1 MKKHIYMAIGASA
14 LLFGACS
21 NDEDLTP
28 AGDSRTVTITV
39 NAPESL
45 TRSNGFAATN
55 LQYAIYDIQKDGT
68 MVQVGDDPIEVA
80 VERYPLELKPLD
92 VVTGHTYGLLF
103 WASAPNNPYTI
114 DWSEGTMT
122 VIYGENTPPANTI
135 NLDAFY
141 AYETFTV
148 NGNENLSV
156 TMERPFA
163 MINIGSSEAPA
174 TDAKSSI
181 TVTNVPSS
189 INLFTGELSEETGT
203 VSFTSAAIP
212 TGMTYPVDGYDYYLA
227 FAYVLAPKTAS
238 TDNSITYKYEVSST
252 ESKSA
257 TVNNVTLQANYQ
269 TNIYGSLP

>member
-1 MKKHIYMAIGASA
+1 MAIGASA

-45 TRSNGFAATN
+45 TRSDGSAATN
-55 LQYAIYDIQKDGT
+55 LQYAIYDIQEDGK
-68 MVQVGDDPIEVA
+68 MLPVGKVQEVQNA
-80 VERYPLELKPLD
+80 SYPRNIGPLD
-92 VVTGHTYGLLF
+92 VVTGHKYGLLF

-122 VIYGENTPPANTI
+122 VRDGANTPANSVS
-135 NLDAFY
+135 LDAFY

-163 MINIGSSEAPA
+163 MINIGSSVAPA
-174 TDAKSSI
+174 TGAESSI
-181 TVTNVPSS
+181 TVTDVPSS
-189 INLFTGELSEETGT
+189 INLFTGELSKTT
-203 VSFTSAAIP
+203 VEARFSSAAIP

-238 TDNSITYKYEVSST
+238 TASSISYSYKAGETEVNSK
-252 ESKSA
+252 